1 MFKRRRFLIQ
11 SLSLLLGTSA
21 CFSAQEQVRGKLII
35 GLIAFDQG
43 ARSVEQYSRF
53 NQILGEATQS
63 VVELEPTFN
72 ERQAL
77 EQIRKKAWS
86 LVFAPPGV
94 AAIAIDQHQYIPLYP
109 TLGQNQTRSVLVVRE
124 DHPAQSLSDL
134 KGGVVALGQVGSA
147 TGYYLPLYD
156 LYGLTLAEIRFSGT
170 PRSTLEWVAQGSV
183 DVGALA
189 KDEFE
194 QLRREFS
201 STSWRI
207 LHTSRPIPGGAVLL
221 GPTVERNKQEQI
233 TRAMNAVTP
242 DIAEAAGYIPNA
254 QVPDYSYLIELIRRV
269 QSIADRVG
277 EQPAILF
284 DS

>member
-1 MFKRRRFLIQ
+1 M
-11 SLSLLLGTSA
+11 
-21 CFSAQEQVRGKLII
+21 II

-43 ARSVEQYSRF
+43 TRSVEQFARF

-77 EQIRKKAWS
+77 EQIRKKVWS
-86 LVFAPPGV
+86 LVFAPPGI

-156 LYGLTLAEIRFSGT
+156 LYGLTLAEIRFAGT
-170 PRSTLEWVAQGSV
+170 PRSTLDWVAKGSV

-189 KDEFE
+189 KAEFE
-194 QLRREFS
+194 QLQREFP
-201 STSWRI
+201 STRWRI

-233 TRAMNAVTP
+233 MKAMNAVSP

-254 QVPDYSYLIELIRRV
+254 AVPDYSYLIELIRRV
-269 QSIADRVG
+269 QSIADRVE

-284 DS
+284 ES